1 MNNALF
7 PLHFP
12 LQKGAWG
19 CPQQQ
24 HIITELSFSP
34 FGQLMSYLLL

>member
-24 HIITELSFSP
+24 HITELSFSP